1 MVTRKFRNRTEWGK
15 VAALSASV
23 VAGAMLP
30 VAASTVAYWPLAYE
44 NGVRTTTATVFA
56 NQGDGGTLDAVPS
69 SRSGASWVSGSD
81 YCPQGIDA
89 FPAGYGVYDPVSG
102 TNAAA
107 ATGLYFHKIN
117 LNGNAGALRVAD
129 PAALRLKTFTVEC
142 FVRMQQ
148 GTDQGNWNCVAVMP
162 GQLKNGGTT
171 IKNCDSWGLRVVA
184 NNKMSVRFTKS
195 GYTFN
200 GDVISGTNKTIEFY
214 TTGIW
219 DGRWHHVAFS
229 VNDDTKKV
237 MTFFDYALSNEDSL
251 DESVWY
257 NSGEDLFIGNT
268 PQTPGP
274 FGGSIAHFRIS
285 DEALDPP
292 SFLHFT
298 RTERAADED
307 PDVLLHLNFEPPAGL
322 ASTQGFF
329 NDAAIGPAV
338 HHWGAQTI
346 PQTIAADTPFSTVY
360 SSLLDE
366 TGRTS
371 AYCMTNA
378 TGYRSNGEIVKRYVA
393 WQPPEDVFSNAS
405 FTVECCYKTTGQLG
419 NYIPLVRRLGGYN
432 VQFNIGFGGGG
443 NVGKLSAATVPGA
456 TGSTVSVVDTIRT
469 DDGQWHH
476 AAVVFDRARS
486 TMTLFRDYEP
496 VSSPTYTGIVAP
508 TNTPIYIGGGYDNT
522 GAYRPYDGMI
532 DNVRITMRALTVGEF
547 LRSDHATPSGK
558 TIAWASFDNALDA
571 TAPACAFTNG
581 IASAAATGGTVPSY
595 LAFPGGDSIRIEDGS
610 ENVLRHGNL
619 ASLFCATSVVKY
631 ADNLLLPLV
640 KDQTIEFRVKADPQE
655 KFTDIVRCNLY
666 RNTAPIPVWGLSGGE
681 LDGRVL
687 RFRCA
692 LVGTSYFEEAGMNED
707 TGVVAFD
714 GKWHHIALTL
724 SQADGKVTASI
735 YKDYE
740 ATPSWTKTKAGQ
752 LCYGAGYASVWL
764 GASSSTTAFFNGQ
777 IDELRIS
784 RGILTPDEFLRH
796 GKRGLTIC
804 IK

>member
-1 MVTRKFRNRTEWGK
+1 MRRLLVMIGM
-15 VAALSASV
+15 V
-23 VAGAMLP
+23 VA
-30 VAASTVAYWPLAYE
+30 VALNGMARTVAYWPLAYE

-56 NQGDGGTLDAVPS
+56 NHGDGGTLDAVPS

-81 YCPQGIDA
+81 YCPQGTNA

-148 GTDQGNWNCVAVMP
+148 GTAQGDWNCVAVMP
-162 GQLKNGGTT
+162 GQLKNGSTT
-171 IKNCDSWGLRVVA
+171 IKNCDSWGLRVIGS
-184 NNKMSVRFTKS
+184 NKMSVRFTKS

-237 MTFFDYALSNEDSL
+237 MAFFDYALSIEGSL

-257 NSGEDLFIGNT
+257 IAGEDLFIGNT

-346 PQTIAADTPFSTVY
+346 PQTIAAATPFSTVY

-378 TGYRSNGEIVKRYVA
+378 TGYRSNGNIVKRYVA
-393 WQPPEDVFSNAS
+393 WQPPEDVFSNSS
-405 FTVECCYKTTGQLG
+405 FTVECCYKTAGQLG

-432 VQFNIGFGGGG
+432 CQFNLGFNGGG
-443 NVGKLSAATVPGA
+443 NVGKLAALTVPGA
-456 TGSTVSVVDTIRT
+456 TGSTVQIIDTVRT

-476 AAVVFDRARS
+476 AAVVFNRALGK
-486 TMTLFRDYEP
+486 MTLFRDYESI
-496 VSSPTYTGIVAP
+496 SSLEYTGIVAP
-508 TNTPIYIGGGYDNT
+508 TNTPICIGG
-522 GAYRPYDGMI
+522 AYASDGTFKPYDGAI

-547 LRSDHATPSGK
+547 LRSDHVVPSGK
-558 TIAWASFDNALDA
+558 TIAWASFDNTLDA
-571 TAPACAFTNG
+571 TAPAYALTNG
-581 IASAAATGGTVPSY
+581 IASAAATGGAVPSY
-595 LAFPGGDSIRIEDGS
+595 TAFPGGEDIRIEDGL
-610 ENVLRHGNL
+610 ENVLRQGNL
-619 ASLFCATSVVKY
+619 ASLSCATGVVKY
-631 ADNLLLPLV
+631 KDNLLLPLV
-640 KDQTIEFRVKADPQE
+640 KDQTIEFRVKAGPQE
-655 KFTDIVRCNLY
+655 KYAGVVRCNLY
-666 RNTAPIPVWGLSGGE
+666 RDTADIPVWGLSAGE
-681 LDGRVL
+681 LDSRVL
-687 RFRCA
+687 RFRCTNA
-692 LVGTSYFEEAGMNED
+692 GASYYEAGMNED

-724 SQADGKVTASI
+724 SQANGKVTASI

-752 LCYGAGYASVWL
+752 LCYGAGYASVWV

-796 GKRGLTIC
+796 GKRGLVIYF
-804 IK
+804 K